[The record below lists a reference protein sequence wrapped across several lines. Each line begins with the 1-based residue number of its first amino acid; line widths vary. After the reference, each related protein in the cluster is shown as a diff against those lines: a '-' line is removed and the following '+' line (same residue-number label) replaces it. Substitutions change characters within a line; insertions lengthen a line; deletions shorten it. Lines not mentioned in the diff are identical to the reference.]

1 MKSIFPGDSVS
12 FVEDVILAGDVD
24 AGDIIVRPDVGDE
37 VLVKR
42 VRLGQGGFIFTVAPV
57 GGDRPGAERL
67 VTLTTEIR
75 LHKRGRSVT
84 L

>member
-1 MKSIFPGDSVS
+1 MD
-12 FVEDVILAGDVD
+12 DVILAGDVD
-24 AGDIIVRPDVGDE
+24 AGDVVVLPDGSDE

-57 GGDRPGAERL
+57 GDDRPEAERL
-67 VTLTTEIR
+67 VTLTAEIR
-75 LHKRGRSVT
+75 LLKRGRNVT